1 MILIPFQPQGSMA
14 GWAKLK
20 LNTCRCKI
28 SFIYSYA
35 HTTDSAL
42 NNALLVK
49 SVGTQSGDKI
59 GVKTTHLLAV
69 LVIRDIVT
77 ETKSTLHWV
86 VIGQRSNRRWPAQVS
101 QCTLSTCYRRS
112 TNFLDR
118 PTVSHKKAS
127 RIADKREVL
136 HQGEENWEE
145 YWGLGIL

>member
-20 LNTCRCKI
+20 LNTCSRKI

-49 SVGTQSGDKI
+49 SVGTQSGDKT

-77 ETKSTLHWV
+77 ETKSTLH
-86 VIGQRSNRRWPAQVS
+86 
-101 QCTLSTCYRRS
+101 
-112 TNFLDR
+112 
-118 PTVSHKKAS
+118 
-127 RIADKREVL
+127 
-136 HQGEENWEE
+136 
-145 YWGLGIL
+145 